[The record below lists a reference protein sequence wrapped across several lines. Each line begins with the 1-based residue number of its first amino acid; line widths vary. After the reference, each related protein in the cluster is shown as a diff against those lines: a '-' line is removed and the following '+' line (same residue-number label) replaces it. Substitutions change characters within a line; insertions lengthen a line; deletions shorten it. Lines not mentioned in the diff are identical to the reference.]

1 MVKPNYY
8 FRVSTTFVVMAA
20 GAVLA
25 MLLLLGARDALAQ
38 EADTTPPEAPT
49 IDSPANNSVSE
60 NGDIDFFG
68 HGQSVGDTIDLFEG
82 ENKVGSA
89 VVEEL
94 WDCSEWSYD
103 YDYYWFGPSCI
114 SYTSYGFGWFISLKG
129 VAHGTH
135 TYHAYATDSNGNI
148 SGPSN
153 SVTVVVDR
161 TPRVIEVKP
170 LDGETGLGSY
180 FILITRLSQEM
191 DPNTL
196 TTSTFTLVKEG
207 SSTPLDALVSYH
219 QSFY

>member
-1 MVKPNYY
+1 MQKPNYY
-8 FRVSTTFVVMAA
+8 FRVVSTTLVVIAAA

-38 EADTTPPEAPT
+38 SADTTPPEAPT
-49 IDSPANNSVSE
+49 ISSPANNSVSE
-60 NGDIDFFG
+60 DGNLYVSGG
-68 HGQSVGDTIDLFEG
+68 GQSVGDTIDLFEG
-82 ENKVGSA
+82 ENKVGTGT
-89 VVEEL
+89 ELLL
-94 WDCSEWSYD
+94 WDCTEWSYE
-103 YDYYWFGPSCI
+103 YDYCI
-114 SYTSYGFGWFISLKG
+114 SSTSGLGWVVSLKG

-135 TYHAYATDSNGNI
+135 TYHAYATDSYGNV

-153 SVTVVVDR
+153 TVTVVVDR

-196 TTSTFTLVKEG
+196 TTSTFKLVKEG
-207 SSTPLDALVSYH
+207 STTPLDAT
-219 QSFY
+219 